1 MLYCSIVLFTSLCL
15 ARVTVAC
22 HLSPSSEWCVFGF
35 GAEACAV
42 LRGVAKTSDGLE
54 LDLYNSILLDATESD
69 LEARSWS
76 VRGTIIRVEEKDV
89 GYTSVAG
96 ECDDSSDSSLS
107 QLLL

>member
-1 MLYCSIVLFTSLCL
+1 M
-15 ARVTVAC
+15 
-22 HLSPSSEWCVFGF
+22 
-35 GAEACAV
+35 
-42 LRGVAKTSDGLE
+42 LRGVAKTPDGLE

-107 QLLL
+107 RGVKCKQVISGGITSYNYKLFRV